1 MSCYYK
7 DNSTIKQ
14 NKHNSVDMRL
24 SKEQQT
30 LIFLAQ
36 ISQELKTLTLWQKR
50 RPNLCEMASTLPF
63 HCDTLTFE
71 QWLQFVFI
79 ERISLM
85 IENKQPL
92 PSEISLLPMAE
103 ESFKNIGNKVNKLI
117 DIIGQLD
124 CLLSGRRV

>member
-1 MSCYYK
+1 
-7 DNSTIKQ
+7 
-14 NKHNSVDMRL
+14 MRL

-30 LIFLAQ
+30 SMLLVQLF
-36 ISQELKTLTLWQKR
+36 QELKTLTLWQKR

-63 HCDTLTFE
+63 HYDTLAFE

-85 IENKQPL
+85 IEKNQPL

-103 ESFKNIGNKVNKLI
+103 ESFKNLGNKANTLLN
-117 DIIGQLD
+117 IIGQLD
-124 CLLSGRRV
+124 SLLSGRNI